1 MSYIYKITNDIN
13 SKIYVGKTNLSI
25 EKRFKEHIRDSQKK
39 TREQRPLYRAFNKYG
54 INHFKIELIEE
65 CRQEEASAKECYWI
79 EQLNSYHNGY
89 NATKGGDGKN
99 LFNHQEILNYLILH
113 PYPSE
118 VAHKFKCSA
127 DLVRQIASS
136 NNVKIYNSSNER
148 LKSKSKPIA
157 QYTMDNIFIQNF
169 PSFAEAAR
177 WLKNQTNTLSSLN
190 SLRAQL
196 TKATK
201 TDNNVV
207 CNYKWK
213 LIKEHT
219 I

>member
-13 SKIYVGKTNLSI
+13 NKIYVGKTNLSI

-65 CRQEEASAKECYWI
+65 CHQEEASAKECYWI

-113 PYPSE
+113 PYPIE
-118 VAHKFKCSA
+118 VAKKFKCSP
-127 DLVRQIASS
+127 DLVRQIAEQ
-136 NNVKIYNSSNER
+136 NNVQIYNISNER
-148 LKSKSKPIA
+148 FKNISKPIT
-157 QYTMDNIFIQNF
+157 QYTMDDIFIQNF

-177 WLKNQTNTLSSLN
+177 WLKNQTNTPSSLN

-196 TKATK
+196 TRATK

-213 LIKEHT
+213 LIKKHT